1 MRMKMNISLHNVKKI
16 KVRREEM
23 MRRGTENGLVSRARD
38 IFPNVDGVGVDDVE
52 GGFDVDGAFP
62 GGVDEGGD
70 GGGVGVYGEG
80 IGGAG
85 GADSIQFEGSC
96 GTLPNVPSL

>member
-1 MRMKMNISLHNVKKI
+1 MSVKMNILSLHNVKKM

-38 IFPNVDGVGVDDVE
+38 IFPSGDGLGVDDVE
-52 GGFDVDGAFP
+52 GGFDDVDGVLP

-70 GGGVGVYGEG
+70 GGGVGV
-80 IGGAG
+80 
-85 GADSIQFEGSC
+85 
-96 GTLPNVPSL
+96 